1 MIDINKITWL
11 HISDLHMRPSN
22 VVDSDIVLEKLLEDV
37 EKCIQKDSLQPGFII
52 LTGDISYSGKPEEY
66 EVAQKFLDKLLK
78 ISDLGKDR
86 IFIVPG
92 NHDVDRGMIT
102 TAARIIADSI
112 NNRDSI
118 NGILASDVDRAF
130 ILQRF
135 HNYKKFID
143 EYCGK
148 DVLLF
153 NNEHYYYAK
162 NIPIA
167 NLNLSILGLNS
178 ALLAGSDK
186 DQEKLVLGDTQVR
199 KALAEVENADI
210 CIAIMHHPFD
220 WLQKFDRDDIESSLS
235 RECEFILHGH
245 LHEQSIHQISGPSR
259 FSTIVGAG
267 ACFEKRTFFNSYNFV
282 QLDLDSGMGRI
293 YLRMYSDKDGGFW
306 TKDTITYSGA
316 PDGEYEF
323 PLSTKICKPSEEK
336 SSIESQK
343 PKVEFTP
350 KVAQL
355 IGIPLKPEPYFAHF
369 FHLQANFTGRVKERR
384 MLTDWFYDDGNPI
397 LALIAIGGMGKSSL
411 AWYWLKNDIDHSS
424 LEGIFWWSFYEGEA
438 SFAKF
443 LDAAIIYASGKEIN
457 PIETKS
463 SYEKSRILLLL
474 LQQNKFLFVLDG
486 FERQLGTYDLN
497 EESPDGGDS
506 EDEMALARTCVDP
519 YFGRFLCDLV
529 SSEPKT
535 KILIT
540 SRMRIRDLEDV
551 SGNSFDGCL
560 MEELK
565 QFNHDDAFSFM
576 KAQGVKKGTQK
587 EILDACEVYRYHPL
601 SLRLLSGLIA
611 RSLQN
616 PGDISVAP

>member
-220 WLQKFDRDDIESSLS
+220 WLQKF
-235 RECEFILHGH
+235 G
-245 LHEQSIHQISGPSR
+245 
-259 FSTIVGAG
+259 
-267 ACFEKRTFFNSYNFV
+267 
-282 QLDLDSGMGRI
+282 
-293 YLRMYSDKDGGFW
+293 
-306 TKDTITYSGA
+306 
-316 PDGEYEF
+316 
-323 PLSTKICKPSEEK
+323 
-336 SSIESQK
+336 
-343 PKVEFTP
+343 
-350 KVAQL
+350 
-355 IGIPLKPEPYFAHF
+355 
-369 FHLQANFTGRVKERR
+369 
-384 MLTDWFYDDGNPI
+384 
-397 LALIAIGGMGKSSL
+397 
-411 AWYWLKNDIDHSS
+411 
-424 LEGIFWWSFYEGEA
+424 
-438 SFAKF
+438 
-443 LDAAIIYASGKEIN
+443 
-457 PIETKS
+457 
-463 SYEKSRILLLL
+463 
-474 LQQNKFLFVLDG
+474 
-486 FERQLGTYDLN
+486 
-497 EESPDGGDS
+497 
-506 EDEMALARTCVDP
+506 
-519 YFGRFLCDLV
+519 
-529 SSEPKT
+529 
-535 KILIT
+535 
-540 SRMRIRDLEDV
+540 
-551 SGNSFDGCL
+551 
-560 MEELK
+560 
-565 QFNHDDAFSFM
+565 
-576 KAQGVKKGTQK
+576 
-587 EILDACEVYRYHPL
+587 
-601 SLRLLSGLIA
+601 
-611 RSLQN
+611 
-616 PGDISVAP
+616 